1 MIQALIPKERRES
14 FPMSRKLC
22 SLYLALSVLIST
34 VSIAYADSTPDI
46 HSTEQDYQQAVA
58 VLEDIGLQ
66 SGFDS
71 GRTSMDRLY
80 SSGLPAGAQ
89 SASLSQLQ
97 LMALDEMEA
106 EEEAQQVAREQVA
119 DNLALLAQYDGV
131 KLSADA
137 TLYTSGADST
147 ATDDTIESGKVARLK
162 GIDETGRWYLV
173 TFGDSSGYVSADVC
187 TPVSYADYDDTDAVR
202 TQAEIDA
209 RAKAAA
215 VSSASVSFGSG
226 VVSGGSSLRSAVVEY
241 AYTFLGIPYVY
252 GGASRSGTD
261 CSGLTMQIYGHYG
274 ISLSH
279 GSNPQYYQC
288 EPVSR
293 SALQPGD
300 LVFFYYGIGHVGI
313 YVGGGQFIH
322 ASDYGVQVDSL
333 YSSHWSSSYYG
344 GGRIISG

>member
-1 MIQALIPKERRES
+1 M
-14 FPMSRKLC
+14 
-22 SLYLALSVLIST
+22 
-34 VSIAYADSTPDI
+34 
-46 HSTEQDYQQAVA
+46 
-58 VLEDIGLQ
+58 
-66 SGFDS
+66 
-71 GRTSMDRLY
+71 
-80 SSGLPAGAQ
+80 
-89 SASLSQLQ
+89 
-97 LMALDEMEA
+97 
-106 EEEAQQVAREQVA
+106 
-119 DNLALLAQYDGV
+119 

-241 AYTFLGIPYVY
+241 AYTFLGVPYVY